1 METFTIDPRCWRLA
15 RLVGRNPLLR
25 RTDRLEALLLL
36 VALIASLFLIP
47 AAAVVG
53 AEVFDARDRQY
64 AAQAQARHPV
74 TATVTGATHNPNSDG
89 IVVHV
94 QWPAAAGERTGS
106 FRHSASL
113 NVGQRVEIWV
123 DRDGNLARPPTPR
136 WHAGVDAVVTSVLIV
151 LTCGVAIA
159 SLVALVRSR
168 LDRARDAA
176 WERDI
181 RCLQDDGGRTNR
193 Y

>member
-36 VALIASLFLIP
+36 VVLVASLLLIP
-47 AAAVVG
+47 AAAIVG
-53 AEVFDARDRQY
+53 AEVLDARDHQY
-64 AAQAQARHPV
+64 AAQAQVRHPV
-74 TATVTGATHNPNSDG
+74 TATVTGATHDPNSEG

-94 QWPAAAGERTGS
+94 RWAAAAGERTGS
-106 FRHSASL
+106 FRHSAPL

-123 DRDGNLARPPTPR
+123 DRDGNLVRPPTPR
-136 WHAGVDAVVTSVLIV
+136 WHAGVDAVVTSVLIL
-151 LTCGVAIA
+151 LTCGAA
-159 SLVALVRSR
+159 MSLVVGSVRSR

-176 WERDI
+176 WERDLS
-181 RCLQDDGGRTNR
+181 CLQDDGGRRNR

>member
-36 VALIASLFLIP
+36 VVLASLLLIP
-47 AAAVVG
+47 AAAIVG
-53 AEVFDARDRQY
+53 AEVLDARDHQY
-64 AAQAQARHPV
+64 AAQAQVRHPV
-74 TATVTGATHNPNSDG
+74 TATVTGATHDPNSEG

-94 QWPAAAGERTGS
+94 RWAAAAGERTGS
-106 FRHSASL
+106 FRHSAPL

-123 DRDGNLARPPTPR
+123 DRDGNLVRPPTPR

-151 LTCGVAIA
+151 LTCGAA
-159 SLVALVRSR
+159 MSLVVGSVRSR

-176 WERDI
+176 WERDLS
-181 RCLQDDGGRTNR
+181 CLQDDGGRRNR

>member
-36 VALIASLFLIP
+36 VVLVASLLLIP
-47 AAAVVG
+47 AAAIVG
-53 AEVFDARDRQY
+53 AEVLDARDHQY
-64 AAQAQARHPV
+64 AAQAQVRHPV
-74 TATVTGATHNPNSDG
+74 TATVTGATHDPNSEG

-94 QWPAAAGERTGS
+94 RWAPAAGERTGS
-106 FRHSASL
+106 FRHSAPL

-123 DRDGNLARPPTPR
+123 DRDGNLVRPPTPR

-151 LTCGVAIA
+151 LTCGAA
-159 SLVALVRSR
+159 MSLVVGSVRSR

-176 WERDI
+176 WERDLS
-181 RCLQDDGGRTNR
+181 CLQDDGGRRNR